1 MIFWQTFVN
10 RSENKP
16 YSDELLS
23 SIHYQLTTLLNSEAP
38 MRRIPDSFPQVQRSL
53 LGIGLDNSQS
63 LSSQIDNDQFS
74 RSIEKMIKA
83 FEPRLADVSVYVQES
98 APQKKRRLFFDHG
111 EG

>member
-1 MIFWQTFVN
+1 M
-10 RSENKP
+10 
-16 YSDELLS
+16 
-23 SIHYQLTTLLNSEAP
+23 
-38 MRRIPDSFPQVQRSL
+38 QRSL

-98 APQKKRRLFFDHG
+98 APQKTSFVFRSWRRLKPLRESMCFCLIPISASRIK
-111 EG
+111 